1 MYLIFINFQA
11 ARVLQEQV
19 ENGNLVQQD
28 TLSQQDKEELK
39 VGYFSLNV
47 LLCSILGSTWVRSTL
62 IPKCANTKSCRKEQA
77 EKNIKLLQGRIIRFT
92 EWFH

>member
-62 IPKCANTKSCRKEQA
+62 IPKCANTKSCGKDQEKE
-77 EKNIKLLQGRIIRFT
+77 NIKLFQGRIDLFT
-92 EWFH
+92 KWFH